1 MWGFCSFSGKFR
13 RNFEAATT
21 ARVFIFFSVHH
32 SPIIQEAVNRSQ
44 MQVKQ
49 QIKNDC
55 VGEGQQ
61 KLTGPYWTGVVH

>member
-1 MWGFCSFSGKFR
+1 
-13 RNFEAATT
+13 
-21 ARVFIFFSVHH
+21 
-32 SPIIQEAVNRSQ
+32 

-61 KLTGPYWTGVVH
+61 KLTGPYWTGVVHWVSWELQLWEAGSWARGEFTQIKGERPPLEAATKQGLAL